1 METSTQITLL
11 TTLLPLI
18 GVIFII
24 AVGVVIL
31 NQHFQKNL
39 YRQKLEQEEIKN
51 RHQQELLTSSILVQ
65 EQERKRIAQD
75 IHDELGALLSISRMH
90 LVQLEEKENQPGPTY
105 FTGSLQNIRSLTEK
119 ALSSMRKISH
129 ELMPPQ
135 LETFGLLKTL
145 EAVAGHANKTGNITI
160 CIDAVDHFPELPWP
174 LTLGLYRIMMELI
187 NNTLKHAG
195 ADTIN
200 IELDYTNGII
210 ACVYRQWK
218 RYTIHKKEKW
228 PGLKSIEGRASSLG
242 GNIHIGNEGKGFGL
256 LSLFRILNKH
266 MIAVQACD

>member
-1 METSTQITLL
+1 METSPQISLL

-18 GVIFII
+18 GVIFIV

-90 LVQLEEKENQPGPTY
+90 LVRLEEKE
-105 FTGSLQNIRSLTEK
+105 TGQSGNILPALQNIRSLTEK
-119 ALSSMRKISH
+119 SLSSMRKISH

-135 LETFGLLKTL
+135 LETFGLVKTL
-145 EAVAGHANKTGNITI
+145 EAVAAHANKTENINI
-160 CIDAVDHFPELPWP
+160 SIDAVDHFPRLTWP
-174 LTLGLYRIMMELI
+174 LKLGLYRIMMELI

-195 ADTIN
+195 ADAIY
-200 IELDYTNGII
+200 IKLDHTNGII
-210 ACVYRQWK
+210 ACT
-218 RYTIHKKEKW
+218 YTDNGKGMQSAKKKNGL
-228 PGLKSIEGRASSLG
+228 GLKSIEGRASSLG
-242 GNIHIGNEGKGFGL
+242 GNIEIGNVGDGF
-256 LSLFRILNKH
+256 H
-266 MIAVQACD
+266 AMIAIPYIE

>member
-90 LVQLEEKENQPGPTY
+90 LVQLEEKETNQATHILP
-105 FTGSLQNIRSLTEK
+105 SLQNIRSLTEK

-174 LTLGLYRIMMELI
+174 FTLGLYRIMMELI

-200 IELDYTNGII
+200 IVLDYSNGII
-210 ACVYRQWK
+210 ACVFTDNGKGIQS
-218 RYTIHKKEKW
+218 TKKKNGL
-228 PGLKSIEGRASSLG
+228 GLKSIEGRASSLG
-242 GNIHIGNEGKGFGL
+242 GNIYIGNEGEGF
-256 LSLFRILNKH
+256 RAD
-266 MIAVQACD
+266 IAIPYIE

>member
-1 METSTQITLL
+1 METSSQISLL
-11 TTLLPLI
+11 TALLPLI

-39 YRQKLEQEEIKN
+39 YRQKLQQEEIKN

-90 LVQLEEKENQPGPTY
+90 LVQLEEKEINQGPHILPA
-105 FTGSLQNIRSLTEK
+105 LQNIRSLTEK
-119 ALSSMRKISH
+119 ALGSMRKISH

-135 LETFGLLKTL
+135 LETFGLIKTL
-145 EAVAGHANKTGNITI
+145 EAVAGHANKTGNIAI
-160 CIDAVDHFPELPWP
+160 CIDAADHFPELSWP
-174 LTLGLYRIMMELI
+174 FRLGLYRILMELI

-200 IELDYTNGII
+200 IELNYTNGII
-210 ACVYRQWK
+210 SCT
-218 RYTIHKKEKW
+218 YTDNGRGIQPGKSKNGL
-228 PGLKSIEGRASSLG
+228 GLKSIEGRASSLG
-242 GNIHIGNEGKGFGL
+242 GNIHIGNEGER
-256 LSLFRILNKH
+256 FRAIITIPN
-266 MIAVQACD
+266 IE